1 MNFRRMPDEEPEI
14 NLISLIDVLLMAL
27 IFLVVTTTFERNAS
41 LTVNLPEATEKPSA
55 DKQQSLEVVIDDR
68 GRFYI
73 GGGELVNN
81 RPETVKLALQQLAG
95 GHKDQ
100 PLVIRADARTPH
112 QYVVVA
118 MDAAAQLGLVRLSI
132 ATTQPQE

>member
-27 IFLVVTTTFERNAS
+27 IFLIVTTTFERNAS
-41 LTVNLPEATEKPSA
+41 LTVNLPEATEKPA
-55 DKQQSLEVVIDDR
+55 TEKQLSLEVVIDDR

-100 PLVIRADARTPH
+100 PLIIRADARTPH